1 MDSNTADTHEDALKA
16 IIKKQVVK
24 NFNYKN
30 TGYFKRYKQVDPVKE
45 NGLIN
50 WAEYS
55 LFDAYAKGV
64 EHQVNKEKPPAVKN
78 EEMPILDHQVLRN
91 LYFGMYPGSTKAR
104 NSIRRMIKSYKEKYH
119 AEETPINCNRFSDIV
134 EQKKE
139 DLINKTNCKFR
150 AALANIPVESPPF

>member
-24 NFNYKN
+24 DFNYKN
-30 TGYFKRYKQVDPVKE
+30 TGYFKRYKKVDPVKE

-55 LFDAYAKGV
+55 LFDAYGREV
-64 EHQVNKEKPPAVKN
+64 EHQINKEKPPAVKN

-91 LYFGMYPGSTKAR
+91 LYFGMYPGSTKAK
-104 NSIRRMIKSYKEKYH
+104 NSLRRMIKSYKEKYH
-119 AEETPINCNRFSDIV
+119 AEKTPINCNRFYDIV

-139 DLINKTNCKFR
+139 DLINKTNQKFR
-150 AALANIPVESPPF
+150 VALANISYE